1 MEGSR
6 GFVASGTKLA
16 RLAFPRTEFQAYG
29 STVILY
35 TTYELEL
42 VEDGKKNTQ
51 RGVATEIFVKQN
63 GRWQNTGWQLA
74 PLPSSKTP

>member
-1 MEGSR
+1 M
-6 GFVASGTKLA
+6 
-16 RLAFPRTEFQAYG
+16 
-29 STVILY
+29 ILY
-35 TTYELEL
+35 TTYEMDL
-42 VEDGKKNTQ
+42 VNEGKTNTE